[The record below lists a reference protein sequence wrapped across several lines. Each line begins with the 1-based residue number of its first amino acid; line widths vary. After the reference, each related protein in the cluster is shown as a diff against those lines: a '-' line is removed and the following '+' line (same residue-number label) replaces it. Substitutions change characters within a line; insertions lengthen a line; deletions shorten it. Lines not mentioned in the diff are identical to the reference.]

1 MGTKVLI
8 RTTLLAGLYI
18 ASGLA
23 MAQDYVIENINV
35 IPMTEEV
42 VLEKHSVLVSDGKV
56 AKICKRSRN
65 CRHKGAERINGTGK
79 FLIPGLTDMHA
90 HTEPGMISGSPEAM
104 AAMLKRVQT
113 QQLRQYVTFGV
124 TTTRDTGG
132 GPNNL
137 KIREEILAGERLG
150 PRIFSAKG
158 AMDGDPRLH
167 PATTAFG
174 DPEVAADYVRQTAAE
189 DYDTV
194 KIYST
199 LQKPVFDAIMSA
211 AAESNIPVVGHVPI
225 PVEMEYVLQSGLRS
239 VEHLSGFGMVCA
251 GYEAGLEPTMDD
263 VYQGLNYCT
272 PEKVNAV
279 AAMVAKYP
287 VWVDP
292 TLIVQD
298 SVQTEWDRYTQNK
311 VDEESYIAP
320 IQLAF
325 MEYLFNI
332 FKPRARAELKAS
344 KPVRHAIV
352 KALSDAGVPLLIG
365 TDTMAAGYN
374 VHQELALFVE
384 SGLSPYQTLVAA
396 TAEPARYFDAEGEF
410 GTIVEGASADMVM
423 LDANPLDDIANAK
436 KISGVMLRGQWL
448 SKADIQA
455 VQEQLQSEYAADREL
470 LASIMPAQ

>member
-1 MGTKVLI
+1 MCI
-8 RTTLLAGLYI
+8 RD
-18 ASGLA
+18 S
-23 MAQDYVIENINV
+23 
-35 IPMTEEV
+35 
-42 VLEKHSVLVSDGKV
+42 
-56 AKICKRSRN
+56 
-65 CRHKGAERINGTGK
+65 
-79 FLIPGLTDMHA
+79 
-90 HTEPGMISGSPEAM
+90 
-104 AAMLKRVQT
+104 
-113 QQLRQYVTFGV
+113 
-124 TTTRDTGG
+124 
-132 GPNNL
+132 
-137 KIREEILAGERLG
+137 
-150 PRIFSAKG
+150 
-158 AMDGDPRLH
+158 GDPRLH

-298 SVQTEWDRYTQNK
+298 NVKSEWDRYTT
-311 VDEESYIAP
+311 VDVVETSHTPP
-320 IQLAF
+320 ILFLFA
-325 MEYLFNI
+325 EYLFDI
-332 FKPRARAELKAS
+332 FKPRARAELNAS
-344 KPVRHAIV
+344 RKVRLALV
-352 KALSDAGVPLLIG
+352 KALSDADVPLLIG
-365 TDTMAAGYN
+365 TDTMASGYN

-384 SGLSPYQTLVAA
+384 AGLTPYQTLEAA
-396 TAEPARYFDAEGEF
+396 TAEPARYFGKEGEF
-410 GTIVEGASADMVM
+410 GTIVEGSSADLLL
-423 LDANPLDDIANAK
+423 LDANPLEDIGNAG
-436 KISGVMLRGQWL
+436 KIAGVMLRGQWL
-448 SKADIQA
+448 SRERIQ
-455 VQEQLQSEYAADREL
+455 QERDNLQTEYAADREL
-470 LASIMPAQ
+470 AASMVPAD